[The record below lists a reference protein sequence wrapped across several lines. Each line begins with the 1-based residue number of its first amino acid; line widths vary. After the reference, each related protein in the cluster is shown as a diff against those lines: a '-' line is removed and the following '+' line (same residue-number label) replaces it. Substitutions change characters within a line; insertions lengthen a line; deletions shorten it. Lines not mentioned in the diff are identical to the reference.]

1 MAMTLQ
7 RGVTQRRLPSVL
19 SLFEALATPHGI
31 DRYLELVNP
40 ILTVRELRAEVT
52 EVDRDT
58 AGSLTLTLR
67 PTHRWRGFTAGQYVR
82 LTVDIDGVR
91 RTRCY
96 SPACSQ
102 HRADGKIRL
111 TIRKHSDGLVSRYL
125 HEHAAVGMVL
135 GLSQGE
141 GDFGL
146 PTPRP
151 AKVLLISG
159 GSGITPVL
167 SMLATLRDEN
177 YQGEV
182 AFVHFARTERDVP
195 HLAELRELAG
205 ALNLRLAFGFSAQPD
220 HGQLTGRFELDQLA
234 GIAPWYAEA
243 ESFVCGPTALV
254 EGVREHFEQAG
265 LAQRLHVESF
275 APLPIVADDGPVTGD
290 VSFTGSATVAANTG
304 ASLLEQAEA
313 AGLSPAYGCRM
324 GICFS
329 CTAIKTT
336 GCTRNLVTGELDAD
350 PDTEIQ
356 LCISAP
362 VGDVAVQ
369 I

>member
-1 MAMTLQ
+1 MATTLQ
-7 RGVTQRRLPSVL
+7 RSTPRRRLPSVL

-31 DRYLELVNP
+31 DRYLELINP
-40 ILTVRELRAEVT
+40 LLTVRELRAEVT
-52 EVDRDT
+52 EVDRST

-67 PTHRWRGFTAGQYVR
+67 PTHRWQGFSAGQYVR

-102 HRADGKIRL
+102 CRSDGQIQL
-111 TIRKHSDGLVSRYL
+111 TIRLHPDGQVSRYL
-125 HEHAAVGMVL
+125 HEQAVVGMVL

-146 PTPRP
+146 AEQRP
-151 AKVLLISG
+151 AKVLLVSG

-177 YQGEV
+177 YRGEI
-182 AFVHFARTERDVP
+182 AFLHFARTEQDVP
-195 HLAELRELAG
+195 HLAELRELA
-205 ALNLRLAFGFSAQPD
+205 AAPNVNLAFGFSAQPD
-220 HGQLTGRFELDQLA
+220 RGELTGRFALEQLA
-234 GIAPWYAEA
+234 EVAPWYAEA
-243 ESFVCGPTALV
+243 ETYVCGPAALI
-254 EGVREHFEQAG
+254 EGAREQYERAG
-265 LAQRLHVESF
+265 LTHRLHVESF
-275 APLPIVADDGPVTGD
+275 TPLPVVADDGPATGE
-290 VSFTGSATVAANTG
+290 VSFTGSATVAANSG

-329 CTAIKTT
+329 CTAIKTS